1 MSEKPRRGRP
11 PKPGGPL
18 STVERNRRL
27 AERKRL
33 ALERMRAALQ
43 RVLSSPDHAAARAA
57 AQEGLEPVE
66 LEAP

>member
-18 STVERNRRL
+18 STVARNRRL

-33 ALERMRAALQ
+33 ALERMRDALE
-43 RVLSSPDHAAARAA
+43 RVLRSADHEAARAA
-57 AQEGLEPVE
+57 ARKGLEPVE
-66 LEAP
+66 LDAP